1 MRTVVAGIGNIF
13 LGDDAFG
20 VELARRLASEELPAG
35 VTVADYGIR
44 GMHLAYDLLE
54 IAPDTT
60 ILLDAVARGAEPG
73 TVYVL
78 EIGPE
83 HVVDIAPAAVDA
95 HGMAPD
101 AVLALLDNLGGSA
114 GRTMLVGCE
123 PASTEEGI
131 GLSPTVTAAVEK
143 AVGVVLDL
151 LTTTQ
156 EGSETDEGS
165 SGSLGVL
172 GVSDRSGHLGS
183 TSVQGCGSLQ
193 ADERAVSPN
202 PPRR

>member
-1 MRTVVAGIGNIF
+1 VRTVVAGIGNIF
-13 LGDDAFG
+13 LSDDAFG
-20 VELARRLASEELPAG
+20 VELARRLGSEQLPEG

-60 ILLDAVARGAEPG
+60 ILLDAVCRGDEPG
-73 TVYVL
+73 TIYIL
-78 EIGPE
+78 EIGAE

-101 AVLALLDNLGGSA
+101 AVLGLLDNLGGSA
-114 GRTMLVGCE
+114 GRTLLVGCE
-123 PASTEEGI
+123 PATTEEGI
-131 GLSPTVTAAVEK
+131 GLSPTVTAAVEN

-151 LTTTQ
+151 LTYK

-165 SGSLGVL
+165 RGSTDVL
-172 GVSDRSGHLGS
+172 GISGRSGHSGS
-183 TSVQGCGSLQ
+183 AGVEGRSSLQ
-193 ADERAVSPN
+193 SDERAVISN

>member
-20 VELARRLASEELPAG
+20 VELARRLAKEELPEG

-60 ILLDAVARGAEPG
+60 ILLDAVPRGDKPG

-78 EIGPE
+78 EIGPGD
-83 HVVDIAPAAVDA
+83 VDELAPAAVDA

-101 AVLALLDNLGGSA
+101 AVLALLDNLGGSP
-114 GRTMLVGCE
+114 GRTLLVGCE
-123 PASTEEGI
+123 PVSTEEGI
-131 GLSPTVTAAVEK
+131 GLSPTVAAAVEE
-143 AVGVVLDL
+143 AVGVVMDL
-151 LTTTQ
+151 LTHK
-156 EGSETDEGS
+156 EGSET
-165 SGSLGVL
+165 
-172 GVSDRSGHLGS
+172 
-183 TSVQGCGSLQ
+183 GC
-193 ADERAVSPN
+193 AV
-202 PPRR
+202 

>member
-20 VELARRLASEELPAG
+20 VELAQRLSTEQLPEGA
-35 VTVADYGIR
+35 TVSDYGIR

-54 IAPDTT
+54 ISPDTT
-60 ILLDAVARGAEPG
+60 VLLDAVSRGGDPG
-73 TVYVL
+73 TIYVL

-83 HVVDIAPAAVDA
+83 HVADIEPAAVDA

-114 GRTMLVGCE
+114 GRTLLVGCE
-123 PASTEEGI
+123 PANTEEGI
-131 GLSPTVTAAVEK
+131 GLSPTVAAAVEK

-151 LTTTQ
+151 LTYK
-156 EGSETDEGS
+156 EGSETDARS
-165 SGSLGVL
+165 SGSADVL
-172 GVSDRSGHLGS
+172 GDGGHCGHRGG
-183 TSVQGCGSLQ
+183 TGIQGRGSVQ
-193 ADERAVSPN
+193 AN
-202 PPRR
+202 

>member
-20 VELARRLASEELPAG
+20 VELARRLSSEQLPEG

-60 ILLDAVARGAEPG
+60 ILLDAVPRGDEPG
-73 TVYVL
+73 TIYVL

-101 AVLALLDNLGGSA
+101 AVLGLLDNLGGSP
-114 GRTMLVGCE
+114 GRTILVGCE
-123 PASTEEGI
+123 PANTEEGM
-131 GLSPTVTAAVEK
+131 GLSPAVTAAVEK
-143 AVGVVLDL
+143 AVGVVLEL
-151 LTTTQ
+151 LTNQ
-156 EGSETDEGS
+156 EGSGTDESTGS
-165 SGSLGVL
+165 ADVL
-172 GVSDRSGHLGS
+172 GVSDRDSGHSSPG
-183 TSVQGCGSLQ
+183 VQGRGSLQ
-193 ADERAVSPN
+193 ADQRAVIPN